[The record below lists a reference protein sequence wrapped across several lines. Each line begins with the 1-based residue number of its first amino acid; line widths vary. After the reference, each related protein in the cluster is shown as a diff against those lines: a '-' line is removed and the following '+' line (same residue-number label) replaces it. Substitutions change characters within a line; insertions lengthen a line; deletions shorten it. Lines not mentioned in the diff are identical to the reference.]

1 MSTTW
6 LANLQQSSTRARER
20 REDRL
25 MPLYLNLHL
34 AIRELVRLIEAY
46 VLAGFPEDGFTDRE
60 FEIRSAYEAVYRL
73 GYKIDFM
80 SPLEIVIRNERVED
94 SLTRLIESLGFR
106 VGLSPIPVIEQARS
120 EDNVRSE
127 VRAISELRMR
137 LLKAMQDDLALTGDQ
152 RRRWHSSQGA
162 IRRSRLQE
170 NDEALDHYLRRGR
183 TGLPIDD

>member
-6 LANLQQSSTRARER
+6 LANLQQSNTRARER

-34 AIRELVRLIEAY
+34 AIRELVRLVEAY
-46 VLAGFPEDGFTDRE
+46 VLAGFSEDEFTERE
-60 FEIRSAYEAVYRL
+60 SEIRSAYEAVYRL

-80 SPLEIVIRNERVED
+80 SPLEIVVHNERVED

-106 VGLSPIPVIEQARS
+106 VGLSPIPVTEQARR
-120 EDNVRSE
+120 EDYVRSE
-127 VRAISELRMR
+127 LRAISELRMR

-152 RRRWHSSQGA
+152 RRRWRSSQGGV
-162 IRRSRLQE
+162 RRSRPQG
-170 NDEALDHYLRRGR
+170 NDEVLDHYVSRGR